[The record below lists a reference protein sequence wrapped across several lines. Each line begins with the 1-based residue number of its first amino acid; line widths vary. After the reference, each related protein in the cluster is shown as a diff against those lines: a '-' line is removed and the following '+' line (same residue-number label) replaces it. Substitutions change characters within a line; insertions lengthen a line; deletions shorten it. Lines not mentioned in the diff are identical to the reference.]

1 MTDDDKQ
8 NKAEL
13 YAKHQG
19 LFDDR
24 FAEIIVKTWV
34 GFERTVFEQLA
45 RNDPKPVSNECMP
58 TASITWYGQAAEEL
72 IEDIEC
78 GFSEL
83 PEGTSLEW
91 SDGTP
96 ISEEPSNE

>member
-1 MTDDDKQ
+1 MSEESKS
-8 NKAEL
+8 EL
-13 YAKHQG
+13 YSKNQG
-19 LFDDR
+19 LFDKR
-24 FAEIIVKTWV
+24 FTEIIVKTWV
-34 GFERTVFEQLA
+34 GFERTVFEQLS
-45 RNDPKPVSNECMP
+45 RNDPRPLYTHPKSDQP

-96 ISEEPSNE
+96 ISEEPSSE